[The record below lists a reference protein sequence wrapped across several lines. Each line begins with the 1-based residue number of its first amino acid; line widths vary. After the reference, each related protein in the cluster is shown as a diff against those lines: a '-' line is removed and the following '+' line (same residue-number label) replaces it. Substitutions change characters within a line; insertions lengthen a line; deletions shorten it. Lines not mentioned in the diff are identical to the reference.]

1 MSNYK
6 YDHKT
11 NEFKN
16 LNVGFPN
23 QDISIDFG
31 TIDKNKIR
39 EMAETYQSL
48 SPLERMKQPLMSM
61 KRKVGERDKS
71 GFSFLISK
79 GKEHSPKS
87 SIIASNVLTDVTIE
101 YALFIASSNTS

>member
-16 LNVGFPN
+16 LNVGFQN

-39 EMAETYQSL
+39 EMAMRFGPNTTKEMVRLEVEWTVDNALSEGQRVDDLTYAREL
-48 SPLERMKQPLMSM
+48 
-61 KRKVGERDKS
+61 
-71 GFSFLISK
+71 F
-79 GKEHSPKS
+79 
-87 SIIASNVLTDVTIE
+87 NLTLRHRFVK
-101 YALFIASSNTS
+101 

>member
-39 EMAETYQSL
+39 EMAKMFGPNTTKEMVRLEVEWTVDNALSEGQRVDDLTYAREL
-48 SPLERMKQPLMSM
+48 
-61 KRKVGERDKS
+61 
-71 GFSFLISK
+71 F
-79 GKEHSPKS
+79 
-87 SIIASNVLTDVTIE
+87 NLTLRHRFVK
-101 YALFIASSNTS
+101 

>member
-39 EMAETYQSL
+39 EMAMRFGPNTTKEMVRLEVAWTVDNALSEGQRVDDLTYAREL
-48 SPLERMKQPLMSM
+48 FKLKQE
-61 KRKVGERDKS
+61 G
-71 GFSFLISK
+71 
-79 GKEHSPKS
+79 
-87 SIIASNVLTDVTIE
+87 
-101 YALFIASSNTS
+101 